1 MKKLYIIPSA
11 DRLAQSVQLAEQWDA
26 GFEYN
31 DFYSPRVL
39 DNVAKVDRLIALY
52 QSLDRDRS
60 DDVLHGA
67 FLDVTVH
74 STDPMIRAVAD
85 RRVRQSMEI
94 ARRLGIRGVVF
105 HTNHI
110 PNFKSDFYVS
120 GFLSENER
128 YWRAIAAEYPQ
139 LQIYMENMFDTEPD
153 LLAVLAQRLADVKNF
168 GVCFD
173 FAHANVFGD
182 GSAHWIR
189 ALSPH
194 ILHVHLNDNDK
205 KTDLHGAVGS
215 GSLDFDSFDREI
227 RAVPATP
234 GVLVEMHDLQDQQQ
248 SLEYMKQHGIYPFE
262 KGDWHA

>member
-11 DRLAQSVQLAEQWDA
+11 DRLAQSVQLAGQWDA
-26 GFEYN
+26 GFEYH
-31 DFYSPRVL
+31 DFYHPRVL
-39 DNVAKVDRLIALY
+39 DDAAEIDRLVALY
-52 QSLDRDRS
+52 RSVDRDRS
-60 DDVLHGA
+60 GDVLHGA

-74 STDPMIRAVAD
+74 STDPAIRAVSD

-94 ARRLGIRGVVF
+94 ACRLGIRGVVF

-110 PNFKSDFYVS
+110 PNFKSDYYVES
-120 GFLSENER
+120 FLAQNER

-153 LLAVLAQRLADVKNF
+153 LLVSLAERLADVQGF

-173 FAHANVFGD
+173 FAHACVFGD
-182 GSAHWIR
+182 GSAEWIR
-189 ALSPH
+189 RLSPH
-194 ILHVHLNDNDK
+194 VLHVHLNDNDK

-227 RAVPATP
+227 RAVPTAP
-234 GVLVEMHDLQDQQQ
+234 GVLIETHDLQAQQQ

-262 KGDWHA
+262 KGDCHA